1 MKSRRMKKQD
11 IPVVAGIILEA
22 FMRNKLDFVS
32 FSNVFDGSFEA
43 DMDAAIKAVIDR
55 RRPSDVLDKQKMTT
69 IAVYEKLDE
78 IREILRMVGEYVIM
92 AEANLVTKYEFYRIK
107 EAREAL
113 QNGNAE
119 EVIEHCEVVID
130 KISNDDAVALDAVGL
145 DSAVLS
151 NFEAAVLAL
160 RELNREQVHKMNERQ
175 EVTAIE
181 ASLFAALEEFVRKV
195 SSIGKAMYT
204 YKEKQRYDDFSVN
217 HILSQINH
225 GRKKSPEEND
235 GGSETAPVYDV
246 MIGRITDKMT
256 DEPLED
262 VVVRLEGTEIMVD
275 TDEEGEF
282 YLDEIP
288 SGVYTVSFSK
298 RGYVVG
304 TQHNVEVGTSE
315 MVDLSVELLSEE
327 GTVD

>member
-1 MKSRRMKKQD
+1 MKYRRMKKQD
-11 IPVVAGIILEA
+11 VPVVAGIILEA
-22 FMRNKLDFVS
+22 FMRNKSDFVS
-32 FSNVFDGSFEA
+32 FSSVFDGSFEA

-69 IAVYEKLDE
+69 IAVYEKLAE
-78 IREILRMVGEYVIM
+78 MREVLRMVGEYVIM

-151 NFEAAVLAL
+151 NFEAEVLAL

-175 EVTAIE
+175 EVKAIE
-181 ASLFAALEEFVRKV
+181 DSLFETVEDFVKKV
-195 SSIGKAMYT
+195 SRIGKAMYT
-204 YKEKQRYDDFSVN
+204 YKEKQRYNDFSVN
-217 HILSQINH
+217 HILGQINH
-225 GRKKSPEEND
+225 ERKKKIEEGD
-235 GGSETAPVYDV
+235 DDVAPVYDV
-246 MIGRITDKMT
+246 IIGRVTDKMT
-256 DEPLED
+256 DDALEN
-262 VVVRLEGTEIMVD
+262 VVVRLEGTEIMID
-275 TDEEGEF
+275 TDEDGEF